1 MYTKISATLLIL
13 LLTTVLAAW
22 GGQPGRAA
30 KPEVTDTIE
39 VPTTGQIMD
48 VRYYPEYGQWW
59 IKCREGS
66 NITVYTFDD
75 RSKKWGSMIFVPKKP
90 SPSEKKS
97 DAARQ
102 EKAKEGRGA
111 ETKTGKSQP
120 EKDGSVPD
128 ETAEQAKPES
138 PKKEMKREGPGAK
151 KWLNPFEVIKKGTEM
166 FKKTPGE
173 QK

>member
-1 MYTKISATLLIL
+1 MHTKLSVTLLML
-13 LLTTVLAAW
+13 LLTTVLSAW
-22 GGQPGRAA
+22 AGQPGKAA

-90 SPSEKKS
+90 TPAEKKP
-97 DAARQ
+97 DTARQ
-102 EKAKEGRGA
+102 DKTKEERGA
-111 ETKTGKSQP
+111 ETKTDKPQP

-128 ETAEQAKPES
+128 KAAEQAKPEAL
-138 PKKEMKREGPGAK
+138 KKEMKKEGPAAK
-151 KWLNPFEVIKKGTEM
+151 KWLNPFEVIKKGTEI
-166 FKKTPGE
+166 FRKAPGE